1 MRYVIGVVAALL
13 LLAILIFAIQ
23 NLAAVDV
30 TFLGWSASIPKFVV
44 ILGSYVL
51 GMITGWGLVEVVK
64 LAFRE

>member
-1 MRYVIGVVAALL
+1 MRYVIGVLVGVL

-30 TFLGWSASIPKFVV
+30 SFLVWSVNIPKVVV

-64 LAFRE
+64 LAIRD

>member
-1 MRYVIGVVAALL
+1 MRYVIGVVVGVL

-30 TFLGWSASIPKFVV
+30 SFLVWSINIPKVVV

-51 GMITGWGLVEVVK
+51 GMVTGWGLVEVIK
-64 LAFRE
+64 LAVRE

>member
-1 MRYVIGVVAALL
+1 MRYVIGVVVGVL

-30 TFLGWSASIPKFVV
+30 SFLVWSINIPKVVV

-51 GMITGWGLVEVVK
+51 GMVTGWGLVEVIK
-64 LAFRE
+64 LAVRD

>member
-1 MRYVIGVVAALL
+1 MRYVIGVVVGVL
-13 LLAILIFAIQ
+13 LLAVLIFAIQ

-30 TFLGWSASIPKFVV
+30 SFLVWSVNIPKVVV

-64 LAFRE
+64 MAFRE